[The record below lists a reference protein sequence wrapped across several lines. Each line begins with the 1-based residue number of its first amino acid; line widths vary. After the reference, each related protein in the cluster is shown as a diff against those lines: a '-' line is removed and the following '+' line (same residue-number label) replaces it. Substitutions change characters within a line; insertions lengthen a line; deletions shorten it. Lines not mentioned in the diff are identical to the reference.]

1 MLMRGQAIE
10 PRSAIKGDL
19 FAGESQAPKITS
31 LGDPLGKISQRYRT
45 LRHWRTKLISL
56 PHSCLLSFESSPS
69 AYPINAYAKR
79 EGLSAVSL

>member
-19 FAGESQAPKITS
+19 FAGESQAPRI
-31 LGDPLGKISQRYRT
+31 D
-45 LRHWRTKLISL
+45 
-56 PHSCLLSFESSPS
+56 
-69 AYPINAYAKR
+69 AYAKR

>member
-1 MLMRGQAIE
+1 
-10 PRSAIKGDL
+10 
-19 FAGESQAPKITS
+19 